1 MKVRRVVVHEH
12 QGCKHRLMYEADA
25 PDGAL
30 NLDLDARLMPDGTDH
45 GAGIDMIDYDE
56 GVYTRKD
63 SSRRYPI
70 PDKVFHADDLDWRF
84 VREVHS

>member
-1 MKVRRVVVHEH
+1 MKIRRVLEHEIE
-12 QGCKHRLMYEADA
+12 GRKRRVMYEADA

-30 NLDLDARLMPDGTDH
+30 NLDLNAKLLPDGTDH
-45 GAGIDMIDYDE
+45 RAGIDMIDYDE
-56 GVYTRKD
+56 GVYTRAG

-84 VREVHS
+84 VREVAP